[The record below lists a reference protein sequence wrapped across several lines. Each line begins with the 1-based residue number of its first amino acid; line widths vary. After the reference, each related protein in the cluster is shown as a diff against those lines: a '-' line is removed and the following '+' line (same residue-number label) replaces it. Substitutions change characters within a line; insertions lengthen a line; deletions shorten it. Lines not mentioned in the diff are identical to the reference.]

1 MFVRADI
8 WRNIVPLAMTGA
20 WHCKLL

>member
-8 WRNIVPLAMTGA
+8 WRNIVPLAMTGT